1 MSHESFNI
9 REVEGG
15 EWLMSPQCPQLSWGA
30 ACPDPGVPGPTGQKR
45 EMEARGDFW
54 GSRGLLCLPEL
65 PCVLPWPLYKHG
77 LVYLLLVVVGA
88 LWEPG
93 TFGNMKSWGLGLC
106 SGTGLSSP
114 S

>member
-9 REVEGG
+9 CEVEGG
-15 EWLMSPQCPQLSWGA
+15 EWLMSPQCPQLSWGE
-30 ACPDPGVPGPTGQKR
+30 ACPDPGVPGHTGQKR

-54 GSRGLLCLPEL
+54 GSLGLLCLPES

-77 LVYLLLVVVGA
+77 LVYLLLVVGGA